1 MTTILVGGA
10 ASGIGESIVRALLA
24 RADTRVIATSRS
36 AERLATLRTR
46 LVGVDAERVVPM
58 VADGADFADA
68 QRLAND
74 VAAGGGADAAVAIFG
89 RGWWSG
95 GPLLE
100 LSASDWNALLHEML
114 SGHLAFARAIVPM
127 LAERP
132 GSRYLALGGGAAF
145 APIPDA
151 GVVSIAAAGQA
162 MLTRV
167 LARERTS
174 DSPSIRELIVNGPV
188 NTRESRTFAEPSWIG
203 DDDVGRVASEL
214 VLDGTTSWPATTE
227 NGPLLIM
234 NPLV

>member
-1 MTTILVGGA
+1 VTTILVGGA

-46 LVGVDAERVVPM
+46 FEGVDAERVVPM
-58 VADGADFADA
+58 LADGADFADA
-68 QRLAND
+68 ERLAND
-74 VAAGGGADAAVAIFG
+74 VAAAGGADAAVAIFG
-89 RGWWSG
+89 RGWWSR

-114 SGHLAFARAIVPM
+114 GGHFAFARAIVPM
-127 LAERP
+127 LAERA
-132 GSRYLALGGGAAF
+132 GSRYLSLGGGAAF
-145 APIPDA
+145 APIPGA

-174 DSPSIRELIVNGPV
+174 DSPWIRELIVNGPV
-188 NTRESRTFAEPSWIG
+188 NTRESRTFAEPGWIG

-214 VLDGTTSWPATTE
+214 VLDGTTNWPNTTA

-234 NPLV
+234 NPVA